1 MVMTRTGTTTICF
14 TTSKRG
20 AASARRR
27 RRLLRDE
34 AEDDDDSF
42 IASEA
47 TDSSSTEDSEDE
59 DDDQSRDG
67 DSEEDED
74 DFALP
79 RSLLRVDGVRETV
92 EACKAHLATETP
104 SVRDIVTTPLR
115 TRDRARLL
123 QLHAVFRETLPASQE
138 RLEMRELLHA
148 LWQRAKEE
156 HRVYDRHATIIQ
168 QFEKDSSTHSLV
180 ALQAR
185 ILDLETSNANKSV
198 IYSKYL
204 ELCERDQQ
212 DEEYFKM
219 KQWISWAIQLPFDRV
234 TITDRP
240 VEQHGALLQEVQRH
254 LDKNLYGMK
263 EVKEQILLFIHTKL
277 LNPDVQGCCLGLVGD
292 CGVGKTTVARCLAQ
306 VLHLPFQQISFG
318 GLQHVDSLKG
328 FDFTYVG
335 SQPGEIVKSLIRMKA
350 KNGVLFLDEF
360 EKVAAS
366 PEMASFLLH
375 LTDFSQNHEF
385 RDNYF
390 NELTIDLSRLW
401 FIYSM
406 NELPEDRALRDRVY
420 SIKVPGYSERDKI
433 QILIDYLLP
442 KARVAHSLTA
452 DQLQL
457 PFPSAVAMVRRL
469 PSGEKG
475 VRTLEQMVRV
485 VVSKASF
492 LLRHGSILQTSFA
505 CPVPADP
512 TQPFL
517 ITLPVLEKLLQGWEK
532 DRQHNGDGG
541 NMFI

>member
-1 MVMTRTGTTTICF
+1 MTRTGTTTICF

-20 AASARRR
+20 AASARRQ
-27 RRLLRDE
+27 RRLVRE
-34 AEDDDDSF
+34 EKEESDDGSF
-42 IASEA
+42 IASED
-47 TDSSSTEDSEDE
+47 TDSSSTDDSASHTEDSE
-59 DDDQSRDG
+59 
-67 DSEEDED
+67 SEEEED
-74 DFALP
+74 DFALS
-79 RSLLRVDGVRETV
+79 RSLLREAGVRETV

-104 SVRDIVTTPLR
+104 SVRDLVTTPLR
-115 TRDRARLL
+115 TRDRTRLL
-123 QLHAVFRETLPASQE
+123 QLHAIFRETLPASQE

-156 HRVYDRHATIIQ
+156 YCVYDKHAAVIQ

-180 ALQAR
+180 ALQTR
-185 ILDLETSNANKSV
+185 ILDLETSDANKSV

-212 DEEYFKM
+212 DEEFFKM
-219 KQWISWAIQLPFDRV
+219 KQWVSWAIQLPFDRV

-240 VEQHGALLQEVQRH
+240 VEQHGAILQEVQRH

-277 LNPDVQGCCLGLVGD
+277 LNPNVQGCCLGLVGE

-390 NELTIDLSRLW
+390 NEVTIDLSRLW

-433 QILIDYLLP
+433 QILLDYLLP
-442 KARVAHSLTA
+442 KARAAHSLTA
-452 DQLQL
+452 AQLQL

-492 LLRHGSILQTSFA
+492 LLRHGSVLPTSFA
-505 CPVPADP
+505 CPVPTAADE
-512 TQPFL
+512 PFL
-517 ITLPVLEKLLQGWEK
+517 ITLPVLDKLLHGWE
-532 DRQHNGDGG
+532 DRHRETTGNE
-541 NMFI
+541 NMFL